1 VSLEIK
7 NPEENVT
14 TSMMFSLS
22 KQGLRK
28 KNSQMGSHTHLT
40 LQQPA
45 LTKFSKVSKSCENWE
60 TTVTTTYHVIHF

>member
-7 NPEENVT
+7 YPKENVT
-14 TSMMFSLS
+14 TSMKFSLS
-22 KQGLRK
+22 KQGLGK

-45 LTKFSKVSKSCENWE
+45 LTNSLRFPKAVKIGKQLLQPP
-60 TTVTTTYHVIHF
+60 IM